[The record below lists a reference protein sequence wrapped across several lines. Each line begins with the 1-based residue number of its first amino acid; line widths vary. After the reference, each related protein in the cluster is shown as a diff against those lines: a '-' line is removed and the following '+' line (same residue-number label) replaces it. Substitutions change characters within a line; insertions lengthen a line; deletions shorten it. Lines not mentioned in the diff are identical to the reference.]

1 MLCPHL
7 LPPNGK
13 QHTYSKE
20 TIALAIA
27 ESRQQQ
33 EEEGYSDDEGP
44 PDAAVSAV
52 ASSGNDMQQHKT
64 YEVVGSYTTDDSTSR
79 IKEEGDSIVDSSGS
93 NDGAF
98 A

>member
-33 EEEGYSDDEGP
+33 EEEGDSDDDEGP
-44 PDAAVSAV
+44 PDALLLVLLFLV
-52 ASSGNDMQQHKT
+52 VRTCSSTRHM
-64 YEVVGSYTTDDSTSR
+64 R
-79 IKEEGDSIVDSSGS
+79 
-93 NDGAF
+93 
-98 A
+98 